1 MITLGTGV
9 GGGIIINGKLY
20 EGNEGKGAEIGHSVI
35 HMNGRKCSCGRK
47 GCLEAYTSASALVN
61 DAKKVMRKY
70 KDSIMW
76 KKCQDNIDNLNGKI
90 IFDSAKEGDTAANKV
105 LDQYF
110 VYLKEVVLNFC
121 NIFRPELI
129 IIGGGL
135 SGQKDYLLNR
145 LVPLLE
151 EENYGFFNTPKVEI
165 KCAELGNDAGI
176 IGAASLID

>member
-1 MITLGTGV
+1 M
-9 GGGIIINGKLY
+9 
-20 EGNEGKGAEIGHSVI
+20 
-35 HMNGRKCSCGRK
+35 
-47 GCLEAYTSASALVN
+47 AYRLQN
-61 DAKKVMRKY
+61 
-70 KDSIMW
+70 
-76 KKCQDNIDNLNGKI
+76 NIDNLNGKI
-90 IFDSAKEGDTAANKV
+90 IFDSAKEGDAAANKV